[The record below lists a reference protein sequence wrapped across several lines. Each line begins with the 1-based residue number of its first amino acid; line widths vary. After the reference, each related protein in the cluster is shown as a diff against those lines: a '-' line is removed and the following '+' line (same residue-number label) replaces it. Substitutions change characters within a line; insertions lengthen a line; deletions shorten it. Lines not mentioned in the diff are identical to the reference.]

1 MATVVVW
8 KIPEEKW
15 MADNH
20 EGVQHLFDSEADA
33 IQSAKD
39 MERKK
44 SNPDK
49 VLVFKKDGSGMKS
62 NIPIKKN
69 KPIKDLEKLD
79 KAYG

>member
-1 MATVVVW
+1 MKIVWRIFLATVVVW

-15 MADNH
+15 MVDNH

-44 SNPDK
+44 
-49 VLVFKKDGSGMKS
+49 VIRIRFLYTKKMDQ
-62 NIPIKKN
+62 
-69 KPIKDLEKLD
+69 E
-79 KAYG
+79 

>member
-8 KIPEEKW
+8 KLPEEKW
-15 MADNH
+15 MVDNH

-49 VLVFKKDGSGMKS
+49 VLVYKKDGSGMKS

>member
-15 MADNH
+15 MVDNH

-49 VLVFKKDGSGMKS
+49 VLVYKKDGSGMKS

-79 KAYG
+79 KAYD

>member
-44 SNPDK
+44 EIRIRF
-49 VLVFKKDGSGMKS
+49 LYTKKMDQ
-62 NIPIKKN
+62 
-69 KPIKDLEKLD
+69 E
-79 KAYG
+79 

>member
-1 MATVVVW
+1 
-8 KIPEEKW
+8 

-39 MERKK
+39 MEMNK

-62 NIPIKKN
+62 NIPIKK
-69 KPIKDLEKLD
+69 
-79 KAYG
+79 

>member
-15 MADNH
+15 MVDNH

-33 IQSAKD
+33 IHSAKD
-39 MERKK
+39 MERNKP
-44 SNPDK
+44 NPDK

-62 NIPIKKN
+62 NIPIKK
-69 KPIKDLEKLD
+69 
-79 KAYG
+79 

>member
-15 MADNH
+15 MVDNH

-49 VLVFKKDGSGMKS
+49 VLVYKKDGSGMKS